1 MIAFSASR
9 FLLEA
14 DMNPVSRLLRA
25 VFAAFAL
32 LSIGAASA
40 APEFTLRAGHDGAPG
55 NQYDLLLVRFAELV
69 EERTNGRVEVKVFP
83 NAQLGNELE
92 LAEGLRLGSVDFSTS
107 SVGNIPPLIPKAG
120 LLGLPYLIQSKEHR
134 ELLAAADGRFYTAF
148 AKAVEDTDVGIKLLG
163 LVTAGVRNLFNSARP
178 VATPDDLKG
187 LKIRVMTS
195 DVQVKS
201 WQAFGAVPT
210 PLPYSEVYTAL
221 VSRVVDGAEGA
232 AHHYFQ
238 QKFNEG
244 AKYFSLTEHMVAMGL
259 FMMSQK
265 TFDKLPAEI
274 QEVIVGAGAEA
285 SVYERQVDDEQ
296 NTKYLAQME
305 EMGSTVVEVDKSGFI
320 ERALPLHDEIADGL
334 GAADLLA
341 IVRDEAAR
349 AKKM

>member
-1 MIAFSASR
+1 MKSVFRWLTGAFAG
-9 FLLEA
+9 
-14 DMNPVSRLLRA
+14 
-25 VFAAFAL
+25 FAL
-32 LSIGAASA
+32 LSIGSAFA

-69 EERTNGRVEVKVFP
+69 NERTNGRVEVKVFP

-92 LAEGLRLGSVDFSTS
+92 LAEGLRLGSVDLSTS

-134 ELLAAADGRFYTAF
+134 ELLAAADGKFYTAF

-178 VATPDDLKG
+178 VASADDLRG

-195 DVQVKS
+195 EVQVKS
-201 WQAFGAVPT
+201 WKAFGAVPT

-221 VSRVVDGAEGA
+221 VSKVVDGAEGA

-265 TFDKLPAEI
+265 TFDKLPADI
-274 QEVIVGAGAEA
+274 QDVIVKAGAEA
-285 SVYERQVDDEQ
+285 SVYERQIDDEQ
-296 NTKYLAQME
+296 NSKYLSQME
-305 EMGSTVVEVDKSGFI
+305 DMGSTVVEVDKSGFI
-320 ERALPLHDEIADGL
+320 ERALPLHDEIANGL
-334 GAADLLA
+334 EAADLLA
-341 IVRDEAAR
+341 IVREEAAR